1 MQTLTPEIVIVG
13 YALGALAFGLLLF
26 LALFV
31 WRDKPQSRFLAAAS
45 ATSLLWSLSVGFR
58 PFIGALGLATE
69 VLRDFAWLG
78 LMFAILKGYR
88 PADATIP
95 SHLRIL
101 FWLALA
107 ITASLIASLVIP
119 EFWLALPTLKASS
132 VYLGMV
138 SLAVLGLVMVEQV
151 YRGSLPEYRWSLKF
165 LSLGLG
171 GLFAYDF
178 YLYANALL
186 FQQLDREMWAAR
198 GLASLVI
205 VPLIAI
211 SFARQSSEAP
221 GTNVT
226 LSRRVMFHGA
236 SLVGA
241 GVYLLLM
248 AAAGYY
254 IRIFGGNWGGVV
266 QTAFLFAAVILLA
279 VILFSGTLRA
289 RMRVWMSKHFF
300 RYHYDY
306 REEWL
311 KFTRMLS
318 EGAAGEKMCERTVEA
333 LASLV
338 DSPGGAIWLLDDNTG
353 YTRAAYWNMSDAQG
367 TEPAS
372 SHLAN
377 WLIER
382 QWVINLDE
390 HRVNPARYDDLELP
404 MWISGLPDAWLLIPL
419 LHNEQLIGFIV
430 LKHSLARISF
440 NWEVNDLIKTA
451 ARQAATHLAQMRAS
465 NALIVLRQFESYNRA
480 TTFVIH
486 DLKNLVAQLSL
497 LLANAQKHKHK
508 PEFQDDMIAT
518 IESSVARMNKVLAQL
533 KRGSQ
538 PGQQQSV
545 DLSRLLPDVVSS
557 KAAFRLKPA
566 LECISDD
573 LRVSA
578 DGAQLGRVIGH
589 ILQNALEA
597 TPESGKVR
605 IQASRIDDQVRVE
618 ISDTGS
624 GMDAEFIRDRLFRP
638 FDSTKGAG
646 MGIGAYECRE
656 YVHELGG
663 KITVESEPGRGTTFC
678 ILLPAHLGASAEES
692 HTTKLREE
700 AA

>member
-1 MQTLTPEIVIVG
+1 MQSLAPHIVVLG
-13 YALGALAFGLLLF
+13 YGLGALAFGLLL
-26 LALFV
+26 LLSLFV
-31 WRDKPQSRFLAAAS
+31 WRERPQSKYLATAS
-45 ATSLLWSLSVGFR
+45 AASLLWSVIVGFQ
-58 PFIGALGLATE
+58 PFISPLGLAME

-78 LMFAILKGYR
+78 LLFAILKGHR
-88 PADATIP
+88 PSDTPTP

-101 FWLALA
+101 FWLALGITTLLVSGLILPA
-107 ITASLIASLVIP
+107 IWSD
-119 EFWLALPTLKASS
+119 LPTLKASS
-132 VYLGMV
+132 IYLGMV

-151 YRGSLPEYRWSLKF
+151 YRGSQPEFRWSLKF

-186 FQQLDREMWAAR
+186 FQQLDGDVWTAR

-205 VPLIAI
+205 IPLVAI
-211 SFARQSSEAP
+211 SFARQSSETP
-221 GTNVT
+221 TNMA

-236 SLVGA
+236 ALLGA
-241 GVYLLLM
+241 GIYLLLM

-254 IRIFGGNWGGVV
+254 IRIFGGNWGGVI
-266 QTAFLFAAVILLA
+266 QTAFLFAAVILLG

-289 RMRVWMSKHFF
+289 RVRVWMSKHFF

-306 REEWL
+306 RDEWL
-311 KFTRMLS
+311 NFTRMLS
-318 EGAAGEKMCERTVEA
+318 EGAAGERMCERTVEA

-338 DSPGGAIWLLDDNTG
+338 ESPGGAIWLLDESAG

-372 SHLAN
+372 SPLVD
-377 WLIER
+377 WLIQR
-382 QWVINLDE
+382 QWVIDLDE
-390 HRVNPARYDDLELP
+390 HRVNPARYDSLELP
-404 MWISGLPDAWLLIPL
+404 LWISGLPDAWLLIPL
-419 LHNEQLIGFIV
+419 LHHEQLIGFIV

-440 NWEVNDLIKTA
+440 NWEVSDLIKTA

-465 NALIVLRQFESYNRA
+465 NALIVARQFESYNRA

-508 PEFQDDMIAT
+508 PEFQEDMIAT

-545 DLSRLLPDVVSS
+545 DLRKLLPEVISS
-557 KAAFRLKPA
+557 KSAFRLKPT
-566 LECISDD
+566 LESTGDD
-573 LRVSA
+573 LRVCA

-589 ILQNALEA
+589 IVQNALEA
-597 TPESGKVR
+597 TPESGKVH
-605 IQASRIDDQVRVE
+605 IHASRADQVVKVE

-624 GMDAEFIRDRLFRP
+624 GMEAEFIRDRLFRP

-663 KITVESEPGRGTTFC
+663 KIAVKSEPGRGTTFC
-678 ILLPAHLGASAEES
+678 ILLPVNQRVSLDEP
-692 HTTKLREE
+692 HTTKLKEE

>member
-1 MQTLTPEIVIVG
+1 MQTLTPQIVVVG
-13 YALGALAFGLLLF
+13 HVLGALAFGLLLF
-26 LALFV
+26 LALFI
-31 WRDKPQSRFLAAAS
+31 WRYKPQSKYLAAAS
-45 ATSLLWSLSVGFR
+45 AASLLWSLSVGFQ
-58 PFIGALGLATE
+58 PFISPLGLATE

-78 LMFAILKGYR
+78 LMFAILRSYR
-88 PADATIP
+88 PSDATTP
-95 SHLRIL
+95 GHLRIL
-101 FWLALA
+101 FWLALG
-107 ITASLIASLVIP
+107 ITAGLIASLVMP
-119 EFWLALPTLKASS
+119 AFWLALPTLKSS
-132 VYLGMV
+132 SIYLSMV

-211 SFARQSSEAP
+211 SFARQSSETS
-221 GTNVT
+221 TNVA

-318 EGAAGEKMCERTVEA
+318 EGAVGGKMCERTVEA

-338 DSPGGAIWLLDDNTG
+338 DSPGGAIWLLDENTG

-372 SHLAN
+372 SHLAD
-377 WLIER
+377 WLIHR

-404 MWISGLPDAWLLIPL
+404 LWISGLPDAWLLIPL
-419 LHNEQLIGFIV
+419 LHHEQLIGFIV
-430 LKHSLARISF
+430 LKHSLAKISF
-440 NWEVNDLIKTA
+440 NWEVSDLIKTA

-465 NALIVLRQFESYNRA
+465 NALIVARQFESYNRA

-497 LLANAQKHKHK
+497 LLANAQKHKHN

-545 DLSRLLPDVVSS
+545 DLSNLLPEVISS
-557 KAAFRLKPA
+557 KSAFRLKPT
-566 LECISDD
+566 LESTGDD
-573 LRVSA
+573 LKVCA
-578 DGAQLGRVIGH
+578 DSAQLGRVIGH

-605 IQASRIDDQVRVE
+605 IQASKTDNHVRVE

-678 ILLPAHLGASAEES
+678 ILLPVNPGLSAEEP
-692 HTTKLREE
+692 HTTKLKEE

>member
-1 MQTLTPEIVIVG
+1 M
-13 YALGALAFGLLLF
+13 LGALAFGLLLF
-26 LALFV
+26 LALFI
-31 WRDKPQSRFLAAAS
+31 WRDKPQSKYLATAS
-45 ATSLLWSLSVGFR
+45 AASLLWSLSVGFQ
-58 PFIGALGLATE
+58 PFISPLGLATE

-78 LMFAILKGYR
+78 LTFAILRGYR
-88 PADATIP
+88 PSDATTP
-95 SHLRIL
+95 GHLRIL
-101 FWLALA
+101 FWLALG
-107 ITASLIASLVIP
+107 ITAGLIASLVMP
-119 EFWLALPTLKASS
+119 AFWLALPTLKSS
-132 VYLGMV
+132 SIYLSMV

-211 SFARQSSEAP
+211 SFARQSSEP
-221 GTNVT
+221 STNMA

-318 EGAAGEKMCERTVEA
+318 EGAVGGKMCERTVEA

-338 DSPGGAIWLLDDNTG
+338 DSPGGAIWLLDENTG
-353 YTRAAYWNMSDAQG
+353 YIRAAYWNMSDAQG

-372 SHLAN
+372 SHLAD
-377 WLIER
+377 WLVQR

-404 MWISGLPDAWLLIPL
+404 LWISGLPDAWLLIPL
-419 LHNEQLIGFIV
+419 LHHEQLIGFIV
-430 LKHSLARISF
+430 LKHSLAKISF

-465 NALIVLRQFESYNRA
+465 NALIVARQFESYNRA

-497 LLANAQKHKHK
+497 LLANAQKHKHN

-538 PGQQQSV
+538 PSQQQSV
-545 DLSRLLPDVVSS
+545 DLSNLLPEVISS
-557 KAAFRLKPA
+557 KSAFRLKPT
-566 LECISDD
+566 LESTGDD
-573 LRVSA
+573 LKVCA
-578 DGAQLGRVIGH
+578 DSAQLGRVIGH

-597 TPESGKVR
+597 TPESGKVH
-605 IQASRIDDQVRVE
+605 IQASKTDNHVRVE

-663 KITVESEPGRGTTFC
+663 KITVESELGRGTTFC
-678 ILLPAHLGASAEES
+678 ILLPVNPSSSAEEP